1 LFLQDFVV
9 EKNSVNASATGATS
23 ATKAVAA
30 KKASRWKLLL
40 VVAICAAPMIAS
52 YLTYYV
58 IKPSARNNYGA
69 LIDPREHPL
78 PELSSKLLD
87 GKPVSLSDYQGQWLM
102 LQVDSGDCGEP
113 CAKKLFELRQLR
125 LMQGKEMD
133 RIDTVWLIT
142 DDKPLSTV
150 LMRAYDGTR
159 MVRVNADAL
168 RAWLPV
174 EPNTR
179 MEDHIYVIDPRG
191 HLMMRFPKD
200 ADPKK
205 VKADMTKLLMASAI
219 G

>member
-9 EKNSVNASATGATS
+9 EKNSPKKGAG
-23 ATKAVAA
+23 
-30 KKASRWKLLL
+30 RWKLLL

-58 IKPSARNNYGA
+58 IKPSGRNNYGA

-78 PELSSKLLD
+78 PDLGGKLLD
-87 GKPVSLSDYQGQWLM
+87 GKPVSLDAYQGRWLM
-102 LQVDSGDCGEP
+102 IQAESGDCGDP
-113 CAKKLFELRQLR
+113 CVKKLFTQRQLR
-125 LMQGKEMD
+125 AMQGKAAD
-133 RIDTVWLIT
+133 RIETIWLVT

-159 MVRVNADAL
+159 MIRVDAAAL
-168 RAWLPV
+168 HAWLPTD
-174 EPNTR
+174 PGTR
-179 MEDHIYVIDPRG
+179 VEDHIYLVDPLG

-205 VKADMTKLLMASAI
+205 VKADMSKLLAASAI

>member
-9 EKNSVNASATGATS
+9 EKNSPQKGAG
-23 ATKAVAA
+23 
-30 KKASRWKLLL
+30 RWKLLL

-58 IKPSARNNYGA
+58 IKPSGRNNYGA
-69 LIDPREHPL
+69 LIDPRDHPL
-78 PELSSKLLD
+78 PDLGGKLLD
-87 GKPVSLSDYQGQWLM
+87 GKPVSLDDYKGHWLM
-102 LQVDSGDCGEP
+102 IQAESGDCGDP
-113 CAKKLFELRQLR
+113 CVKKLFTQRQLR
-125 LMQGKEMD
+125 AMQGKAAD
-133 RIDTVWLIT
+133 RIEPVWLIT

-168 RAWLPV
+168 RAWLPT
-174 EPNTR
+174 EPGTR
-179 MEDHIYVIDPRG
+179 VEDHIYLVDPLG

-205 VKADMTKLLMASAI
+205 VKADMSKLLAASAI

>member
-9 EKNSVNASATGATS
+9 EKNSPKKGAG
-23 ATKAVAA
+23 
-30 KKASRWKLLL
+30 RWKLLL

-58 IKPSARNNYGA
+58 IKPAGRNNYGA

-78 PELSSKLLD
+78 PDLGGKLLD
-87 GKPVSLSDYQGQWLM
+87 GKPVSLDAYKGRWLM
-102 LQVDSGDCGEP
+102 IQAESGDCGDP
-113 CAKKLFELRQLR
+113 CAKKLFAQRQLR
-125 LMQGKEMD
+125 AMQGKAAD
-133 RIDTVWLIT
+133 RIEPIWLIT

-159 MVRVNADAL
+159 MVRVNAAAL
-168 RAWLPV
+168 NAWLPT
-174 EPNTR
+174 EPGTR
-179 MEDHIYVIDPRG
+179 VEDHIYLVDPLG

-205 VKADMTKLLMASAI
+205 VKADMSKLLAASAI